1 MTPNTFQINI
11 KLSIDEA
18 NALARIAENDLRSLR
33 DQTRFILR
41 EALIARGVLIYK
53 PELTEETQAH
63 AS

>member
-18 NALARIAENDLRSLR
+18 NALARIAEDDLRTLR

-53 PELTEETQAH
+53 PELTKEITH
-63 AS
+63 ALN